1 MSELSSPARRPLINF
16 LAPLLFVF
24 IWSTGFIVAKFG
36 LPYAP
41 PLTFLLLRYCGV
53 VLLLLPTFIF
63 VRTPWPH
70 GMVRHIAVSGVLVQA
85 GYLSGVWSAISL
97 GMPAGLAAL
106 IVGVQPVL
114 TAFAASWVGEMVGWA
129 QWFGLIA
136 GLAGVALVVSHKLTS
151 VGVSMAGVL
160 LCVMALL
167 SITAGT
173 LYHKKFCPRF
183 DLRLGAAIQFSA
195 AAFVTFPLAYYLENL
210 TTVFDTVQWT
220 PQLILALVWAVLA
233 LSIGAM
239 FLLYVLIRK
248 NAATHVS
255 SLMYLTPAVTSV
267 MAWLLF
273 NEPFTLTAAVG
284 ILLVALGVAFV
295 VKK

>member
-1 MSELSSPARRPLINF
+1 MSELSSPPRHPLINF

-24 IWSTGFIVAKFG
+24 IWSKGFIVAKFG
-36 LPYAP
+36 LPFAP

-70 GMVRHIAVSGVLVQA
+70 GMVRHIAVSGMLVQA

-97 GMPAGLAAL
+97 GMPSGLAAL

-114 TAFAASWVGEMVGWA
+114 TAFAANWVGEMVGWA

-151 VGVSMAGVL
+151 EGVSLAGVL

-173 LYHKKFCPRF
+173 LYQKKFYPRF

-195 AAFVTFPLAYYLENL
+195 AAFVTFPLACYLENL
-210 TTVFDTVQWT
+210 TTVFDTVQ
-220 PQLILALVWAVLA
+220 
-233 LSIGAM
+233 
-239 FLLYVLIRK
+239 
-248 NAATHVS
+248 
-255 SLMYLTPAVTSV
+255 
-267 MAWLLF
+267 
-273 NEPFTLTAAVG
+273 
-284 ILLVALGVAFV
+284 
-295 VKK
+295 

>member
-1 MSELSSPARRPLINF
+1 MLTPVV
-16 LAPLLFVF
+16 FVL

-41 PLTFLLLRYCGV
+41 PLTFLFLRYTGV
-53 VLLLLPTFIF
+53 VLVLLPTLFL
-63 VRTPWPH
+63 VRAPWPH
-70 GMVRHIAVSGVLVQA
+70 GIVRHIAVSGVLVQA
-85 GYLSGVWSAISL
+85 GYLSGVWIAISL

-106 IVGVQPVL
+106 IISIQPLL
-114 TAFAASWVGEMVGWA
+114 TAFAASRIGEKVRLT
-129 QWFGLIA
+129 QWLGLLA
-136 GLAGVALVVSHKLTS
+136 GLLGVSLVVSHKLS
-151 VGVSMAGVL
+151 AAGVSVIGVL

-173 LYHKKFCPRF
+173 IYQKRFCPRF
-183 DLRLGAAIQFSA
+183 DLRFGAAIQFA
-195 AAFVTFPLAYYLENL
+195 AALVTLPFAYYFENL
-210 TTVFDTVQWT
+210 TFGLHAVQWT
-220 PQLILALVWAVLA
+220 PQFIGALAWAVLA

-255 SLMYLTPAVTSV
+255 SVMYLTPAVTSL

-273 NEPFTLTAAVG
+273 DETLTLVG
-284 ILLVALGVAFV
+284 ALGMVVAALGVAFV

>member
-1 MSELSSPARRPLINF
+1 VSDLHDSPGHPLINA
-16 LAPLLFVF
+16 LTPLVFVF

-41 PLTFLLLRYCGV
+41 PLTFLFLRYCGV
-53 VLLLLPTFIF
+53 VLLLLPTLFLL
-63 VRTPWPH
+63 RAPWPL
-70 GMVRHIAVSGVLVQA
+70 GIVRHIAVSGVLVQA
-85 GYLSGVWSAISL
+85 GYLSGVWVAISI

-106 IVGVQPVL
+106 IISIQPVL
-114 TAFAASWVGEMVGWA
+114 TAFAAGRIGEKVDLT
-129 QWFGLIA
+129 QWLGLLA
-136 GLAGVALVVSHKLTS
+136 GLLGVSLVVSHKLS
-151 VGVSMAGVL
+151 SAGVSVIGVL
-160 LCVMALL
+160 LCVIALL

-173 LYHKKFCPRF
+173 LYQKRFCPRF
-183 DLRLGAAIQFSA
+183 DLRCGAVIQFSA
-195 AAFVTFPLAYYLENL
+195 AALITLPFAYHLENL
-210 TTVFDTVQWT
+210 TLGLHAVQWT
-220 PQLILALVWAVLA
+220 PQFIGALAWAVIA

-255 SLMYLTPAVTSV
+255 SVMYLTPAVTSL

-273 NEPFTLTAAVG
+273 DEPFTLTSALGMVV
-284 ILLVALGVAFV
+284 VALGVAFV